1 MKAKPSRSGFTLLEL
16 ITVIAI
22 VVALTGIIVG
32 LYGYVNKKAAN
43 SRASGEIA
51 MLRAAA
57 GSYQAEYGSFPQ
69 SEETDDLKPTEDF
82 DPTKSKYVD
91 ANLHLYRELTGDR
104 EPREEPDYRCR
115 DTSRIEMWR
124 QCPEARRTLP
134 NTRKSAS

>member
-1 MKAKPSRSGFTLLEL
+1 MKAKPSHSGFTLLEL

-57 GSYQAEYGSFPQ
+57 GTPAHG
-69 SEETDDLKPTEDF
+69 KW
-82 DPTKSKYVD
+82 K
-91 ANLHLYRELTGDR
+91 R
-104 EPREEPDYRCR
+104 
-115 DTSRIEMWR
+115 W
-124 QCPEARRTLP
+124 
-134 NTRKSAS
+134 